1 MSQFKFAACEW
12 SFPCWGELAIR
23 MAGQAGFDGMQLGDG
38 GGSMHAYPLL
48 DKRVQEHYLQ
58 VGEEN
63 HIEFPQIHLYTLGHQ
78 CYYRSRL
85 DTLEGQTCLESIK
98 NGVIAASQM
107 GIPSVIIDG
116 MRMNNAAKKQRVFDV
131 AKYAVQVGEE
141 YGIKIGMETDMSL
154 EDHFRFLDALD
165 GKLTLCFDA
174 HNPVMYGTGYPPD
187 MIRALG
193 KDRMEHFHI
202 KESKVNE
209 DGFLSVETPIVL
221 MGTGD
226 TYFRES
232 AQAVKDIGF
241 HGWIVSENFYFRP
254 NILEQGYDYVSAAR
268 KDLESLHAAYG
279 TE

>member
-12 SFPCWGELAIR
+12 SFPCWGELAVR

-58 VGEEN
+58 AGEEN

-131 AKYAVQVGEE
+131 ACTGWR
-141 YGIKIGMETDMSL
+141 GIRHQDRHGNRHVPGGPFPFPGCLGRQAD
-154 EDHFRFLDALD
+154 
-165 GKLTLCFDA
+165 
-174 HNPVMYGTGYPPD
+174 PV
-187 MIRALG
+187 L
-193 KDRMEHFHI
+193 
-202 KESKVNE
+202 
-209 DGFLSVETPIVL
+209 
-221 MGTGD
+221 
-226 TYFRES
+226 
-232 AQAVKDIGF
+232 
-241 HGWIVSENFYFRP
+241 
-254 NILEQGYDYVSAAR
+254 
-268 KDLESLHAAYG
+268 
-279 TE
+279 